1 MTAAT
6 QNNDPEVDAEGPS
19 QAASGR
25 PTAARKAASKKKPA
39 KKKAASTKSGTKKKK
54 KAAAKKP
61 AAKKAK
67 KKPPAKKKAA
77 SKKKTPKAS
86 GGGSRKKAADSEPWK
101 TFQHPY
107 SVPRY
112 VIWECT
118 REYDDENIFS
128 IPHQP
133 PPGGG
138 KQLDTDQAVALIDN
152 VAKLGTPILI
162 FSGGEPLLRDD
173 IFELARYAKTKG
185 IRSILGTQGHLFDST
200 VARECV
206 MAGIKAVQVGLDGS
220 SSRSHDGFRKSPG
233 SFVKAIKGIELMR
246 LAGLRFEVMSY
257 INKNNFEEIPKI
269 QSLAQKL
276 GAKGYNVTFV
286 VPRGRFAAFE
296 GTQIQG
302 EDLEEC
308 LQRLFELKFR
318 QKMTIKIINQP
329 RFHEILYERGDELS
343 DTQDPNRSK
352 DAAEA
357 LGPPRPTAKLH
368 CYVTADGEI
377 FPSPQY
383 MRSAGNILEVDF
395 KQVWRK
401 SELFQKLRWETRD
414 D

>member
-1 MTAAT
+1 MTPATKTTGADVAEAAA
-6 QNNDPEVDAEGPS
+6 D
-19 QAASGR
+19 R
-25 PTAARKAASKKKPA
+25 PMAARKAPAKKAASKKSP
-39 KKKAASTKSGTKKKK
+39 SKK
-54 KAAAKKP
+54 KAAAKKKAP
-61 AAKKAK
+61 A
-67 KKPPAKKKAA
+67 KKAA
-77 SKKKTPKAS
+77 SKKKAAPKKAPTKKKAS
-86 GGGSRKKAADSEPWK
+86 TQAKAPAPKKAAEPWK
-101 TFQHPY
+101 DFQHPH

-152 VAKLGTPILI
+152 VARLGQPILI
-162 FSGGEPLLRDD
+162 FAGGEPLLRDD

-185 IRSILGTQGHLFDST
+185 IRCILGTQGHLFDSN

-257 INKNNFEEIPKI
+257 INKDNFEEIPKI

-286 VPRGRFAAFE
+286 VPEGRFAAFE
-296 GTQIQG
+296 GTEILG
-302 EDLEEC
+302 DDLEEC

-352 DAAEA
+352 EAAEA
-357 LGPPRPTAKLH
+357 LGPAHPAAKLH
-368 CYVTADGEI
+368 CYVTADGEV
-377 FPSPQY
+377 FPSPQH
-383 MRSAGNILEVDF
+383 MVSAGNIL
-395 KQVWRK
+395 K
-401 SELFQKLRWETRD
+401 SEFKDIWRNATLFQKLRWETKD